1 MPDSDLLRD
10 EDSSVEILDS
20 EVVFEGRVHTVVR
33 EHFAYNDETLMR
45 EYVRHPGAVA
55 VLALDDDDNVLL
67 IQQYRHPIRARDWE
81 LPAGLLD
88 VESESLLAAAQR
100 ELAEEV
106 DLEAREWFVLADV
119 HTSPGGTNEF
129 ARVFLARGLTA
140 TPAAFAREAEEADIV
155 IRWVPLDELVA
166 AIGDGRVRNSL
177 LVVGGLAAFA
187 ARASTWSTLRP
198 ADDVDMSPVSLL
210 T

>member
-1 MPDSDLLRD
+1 MPEFAPLRD
-10 EDSSVEILDS
+10 EDSTVDILES
-20 EVVFEGRVHTVVR
+20 EVVFDGRVHTVVR
-33 EHFAYNDETLMR
+33 ERFAYNGETLMR

-55 VLALDDDDNVLL
+55 VLVLDDDDNVLV

-88 VESESLLAAAQR
+88 VESEPLLAAAQR

-106 DLEAREWFVLADV
+106 DLVAREWFVLADV
-119 HTSPGGTNEF
+119 HTSPGGTDEF

-140 TPAAFAREAEEADIV
+140 TAEAFAREAEEVDIV

-166 AIGDGRVRNSL
+166 AIGAGRVRNSL

-187 ARASTWSTLRP
+187 ARASAWSTLRP
-198 ADDVDMSPVSLL
+198 ADGVDMLPVSLS